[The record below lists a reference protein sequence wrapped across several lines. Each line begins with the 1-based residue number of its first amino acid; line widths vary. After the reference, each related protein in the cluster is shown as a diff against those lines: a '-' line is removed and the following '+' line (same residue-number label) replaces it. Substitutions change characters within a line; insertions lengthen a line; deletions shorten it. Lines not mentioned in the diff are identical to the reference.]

1 MSCDL
6 EKGECC
12 DPDGRGISLEQ
23 SWPTWVDGLLRRSTM
38 FRDTEIVPQA
48 AVLQLERRNGPR
60 QHRRK
65 HPHPPESKHPAL
77 SSMAAATFSPHEI
90 GSDKVSDQ
98 RKGDRNHLL
107 AISLFL
113 VGNRIS
119 VRHMGISLK
128 LSGTDHKNCRPQT
141 SSQKGF
147 SHETKFR
154 PMGQKQKDHEMNRR
168 SPWSYF
174 SFPSYL
180 HEQCWELQKKEEH
193 TLKMVKQHQEPRAQE
208 EPSGQLW
215 MAGCWFFT

>member
-1 MSCDL
+1 MVQDST
-6 EKGECC
+6 
-12 DPDGRGISLEQ
+12 DGNTPIHQRAN
-23 SWPTWVDGLLRRSTM
+23 TLLC
-38 FRDTEIVPQA
+38 
-48 AVLQLERRNGPR
+48 
-60 QHRRK
+60 
-65 HPHPPESKHPAL
+65 L
-77 SSMAAATFSPHEI
+77 SSMVAATFSPHEI

-154 PMGQKQKDHEMNRR
+154 PLG
-168 SPWSYF
+168 
-174 SFPSYL
+174 
-180 HEQCWELQKKEEH
+180 
-193 TLKMVKQHQEPRAQE
+193 
-208 EPSGQLW
+208 
-215 MAGCWFFT
+215 